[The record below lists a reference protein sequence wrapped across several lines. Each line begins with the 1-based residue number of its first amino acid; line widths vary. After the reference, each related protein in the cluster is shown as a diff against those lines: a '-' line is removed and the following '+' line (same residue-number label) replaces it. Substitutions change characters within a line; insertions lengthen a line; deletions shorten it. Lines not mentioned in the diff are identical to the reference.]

1 MPLPAAIPL
10 IQAGIGLGQAIFG
23 GGRARRAQKALENLQ
38 TPTYEKSQ
46 AIGDYYN
53 KALQRYS
60 VNPYQSNMYRMQER
74 NIQRGTA
81 TGINALQDRRSGIG
95 GISKI
100 IQAQN
105 DAMLNAGAAAEQQQA
120 QSLNQ
125 LGQAAG
131 AQQGEDRMAFQV
143 NEMLP
148 FEKRYNELSQKAGGG
163 AQTFNAGLQ
172 NIMGGLGTF
181 GQMKFDDYMMKKHF
195 GK

>member
-1 MPLPAAIPL
+1 MAIGGL
-10 IQAGIGLGQAIFG
+10 ALLQTGIGLAQSIFG

-46 AIGDYYN
+46 AIGDYYS
-53 KALQRYS
+53 KALGRYNA
-60 VNPYQSNMYRMQER
+60 NPYQSNMYRMQER

-81 TGINALQDRRSGIG
+81 TGINALQDRRAGIG

-105 DAMLNAGAAAEQQQA
+105 DAMLNAAAGAEQQQA
-120 QSLNQ
+120 QAFGQ

-131 AQQGEDRMAFQV
+131 MQQGEDRMAFQI
-143 NEMLP
+143 NKMLP
-148 FEKRYNELSQKAGGG
+148 FEKKYAELSQKAGAG
-163 AQTFNAGLQ
+163 AQTFNAGMQ
-172 NIMGGLGTF
+172 NIMGGIGTY
-181 GQMKFDDYMMKKHF
+181 GQMRFDDYMAKKYY